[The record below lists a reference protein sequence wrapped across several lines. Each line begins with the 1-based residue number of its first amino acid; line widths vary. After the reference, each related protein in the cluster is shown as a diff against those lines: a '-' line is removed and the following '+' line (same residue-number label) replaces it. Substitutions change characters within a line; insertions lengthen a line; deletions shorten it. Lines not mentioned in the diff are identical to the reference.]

1 MTLAGIT
8 GRSGCGKSTVT
19 AWFRSQGVPA
29 LDADQVAR
37 QVLLPGSPCLA
48 ALAGRFGAD
57 ILLPDGSPNRHL
69 LADRAFATPEGAKA
83 LTDLTHPEIL
93 RRVLAWAREQARAG
107 EALCLVD
114 GAVIVGGLLQP
125 HCKPLVVV
133 TAPREASIA
142 RICARDGITPEQ
154 AARRLDAQLPEE
166 ALLAAADFHL
176 PNDGSPA
183 DLYAQAGRVLAAL
196 RAAAR

>member
-19 AWFRSQGVPA
+19 AWFRHQGIPT
-29 LDADQVAR
+29 LDADRVAR
-37 QVLLPGSPCLA
+37 EVLLPGSACLA
-48 ALAGRFGAD
+48 ALASRFGGD
-57 ILLPDGSPNRHL
+57 ILRPDGSLDRHL
-69 LADRAFATPEGAKA
+69 LADRAFATPEGTRA
-83 LTDLTHPEIL
+83 LTRITHPEIV
-93 RRVLAWAREQARAG
+93 RRILAWAEERRAAG
-107 EALCLVD
+107 ESLCLVD

-133 TAPREASIA
+133 TAPRQASIA

-166 ALLAAADFHL
+166 TLLAAADYHL
-176 PNDGSPA
+176 RNDGSPA
-183 DLYAQAGRVLAAL
+183 DLYAQAARVLDAL
-196 RAAAR
+196 RAI

>member
-19 AWFRSQGVPA
+19 AWFRQQGIPT
-29 LDADQVAR
+29 LDADRVAR
-37 QVLLPGSPCLA
+37 EVLLPGSACLA
-48 ALAGRFGAD
+48 ALAARFGGD
-57 ILLPDGSPNRHL
+57 ILRPDGSLDRHL
-69 LADRAFATPEGAKA
+69 LADRAFATPEGTQA
-83 LTDLTHPEIL
+83 LTRITHPEIV
-93 RRVLAWAREQARAG
+93 RRILAWAEERRAAG
-107 EALCLVD
+107 ESLCLVD

-133 TAPREASIA
+133 TAPRQASIA

-166 ALLAAADFHL
+166 TLLAAADYHL
-176 PNDGSPA
+176 RNDGSPA
-183 DLYAQAGRVLAAL
+183 DLYAQAARVLDAL
-196 RAAAR
+196 RAI

>member
-19 AWFRSQGVPA
+19 AWFRQQGIPT
-29 LDADQVAR
+29 LDADRVAR
-37 QVLLPGSPCLA
+37 EVLLPGSACLA
-48 ALAGRFGAD
+48 ALAARFGGD
-57 ILLPDGSPNRHL
+57 ILRPDGSLDRHL
-69 LADRAFATPEGAKA
+69 LADRAFATPEGTRA
-83 LTDLTHPEIL
+83 LTRITHPEIV
-93 RRVLAWAREQARAG
+93 RRILAWAEERRAAG
-107 EALCLVD
+107 ESLCLVD

-133 TAPREASIA
+133 TAPRQASIA

-166 ALLAAADFHL
+166 TLLAAADYHL
-176 PNDGSPA
+176 RNDGSPA
-183 DLYAQAGRVLAAL
+183 DLYAQAARVLDAL
-196 RAAAR
+196 RAI